1 MTLALRLPLPETS
14 PAPAP
19 LLARARR
26 IHLLPPLPPQKSP
39 RSVVLEAIDDP
50 VIRRRLFDKARSF
63 LGNAADAEECVQD
76 TLLLAAR
83 NAHRF
88 EDRAAPTTWL
98 FSILINSCRMYIR
111 RVARHDGPRFDPVS
125 EPVGDP
131 HGIDPERQ
139 MMGAEV
145 EACVR
150 RVLDRSSTEDQQ
162 IFESCVA
169 GSMGPLEFSR
179 AHGLSESMV
188 KTRLYRLRR
197 RMAAELGELAG

>member
-1 MTLALRLPLPETS
+1 MTPALRLPISETS
-14 PAPAP
+14 IAPTHP
-19 LLARARR
+19 RART
-26 IHLLPPLPPQKSP
+26 IHLVPPLPPKKSP

-50 VIRRRLFDKARSF
+50 AIRRRLFDKARAF

-98 FSILINSCRMYIR
+98 FSILINSCRMYVR
-111 RVARHDGPRFDPVS
+111 RVARHDGPRFDPIA
-125 EPVGDP
+125 EPVTDP
-131 HGIDPERQ
+131 RGLDPERL

-145 EACVR
+145 EDRVR
-150 RVLDRSSTEDQQ
+150 RVLERSSREDVL

-197 RMAAELGELAG
+197 RMAAELEELAG